1 MQTIKLLS
9 RRKAAPTLF
18 VLEFERPADYSFRA
32 GQFARLGMELE
43 PGAAPVIRG
52 YSIASA
58 PEAPTLE
65 FFITAVKDGKLS
77 PKITALEPGQSVCWT
92 APLKA
97 A

>member
-52 YSIASA
+52 YSIASNFSLL
-58 PEAPTLE
+58 PLK
-65 FFITAVKDGKLS
+65 TANS
-77 PKITALEPGQSVCWT
+77 PRKSPHSNPDSPSCWT
-92 APLKA
+92 APPKA

>member
-52 YSIASA
+52 
-58 PEAPTLE
+58 
-65 FFITAVKDGKLS
+65 
-77 PKITALEPGQSVCWT
+77 
-92 APLKA
+92 
-97 A
+97 

>member
-32 GQFARLGMELE
+32 GQFARLGMEL
-43 PGAAPVIRG
+43 
-52 YSIASA
+52 
-58 PEAPTLE
+58 
-65 FFITAVKDGKLS
+65 DS
-77 PKITALEPGQSVCWT
+77 PRKSPHSNPDSPSCWT